1 MVNTSNICPS
11 VSLSP
16 RASKFNAYV
25 TCHLTVVIN
34 MLLGATSCSDASTVS
49 NFSDCCTRKRG
60 NRPRHGD
67 SCRQPRKPFRRSAG
81 RGTATA
87 GNAARAEEVSSRS
100 VRPFRQPHPTFNA
113 VHRSEQ
119 CADGWRPKRLIQSI
133 VHCQSKS
140 SFTFARFATS
150 VDIRAQLTNRSL
162 DTSRRT
168 FKRTLSRH
176 LPGSDTFFLLHSDRS
191 STVATRSTKCRTTQ
205 AFDPFRSIS
214 DPTSLPKWNLYRL
227 RQCWAIVIRARD
239 APHIRPWLINC
250 NESKDYSICLCPNV
264 FGHHRTIEAK
274 PCRRSSVHHRTS
286 SRRVCAQFA
295 FAMF

>member
-1 MVNTSNICPS
+1 VALAPS
-11 VSLSP
+11 VTSVTAVPASAVTD
-16 RASKFNAYV
+16 RAV
-25 TCHLTVVIN
+25 ET
-34 MLLGATSCSDASTVS
+34 
-49 NFSDCCTRKRG
+49 
-60 NRPRHGD
+60 P
-67 SCRQPRKPFRRSAG
+67 
-81 RGTATA
+81 A
-87 GNAARAEEVSSRS
+87 GNPANPSGDRLGVAPPRLAMRLAEEVSSRS

-176 LPGSDTFFLLHSDRS
+176 LPGVDTFYLLHSDRR
-191 STVATRSTKCRTTQ
+191 STVATRSTNVELRKLSTLLDLSATQ
-205 AFDPFRSIS
+205 QA
-214 DPTSLPKWNLYRL
+214 YRNGIYIRI

-250 NESKDYSICLCPNV
+250 NESKDYSICFCPNV

-274 PCRRSSVHHRTS
+274 PCRRSSVHHRAS